1 MTIDL
6 KDVENVAQLAR
17 LQLDDAEK
25 QAALDSF
32 TRILALIDQMQ
43 SVDTSQ
49 VNPLQHANDAASQRL
64 RDDVVTETDQ
74 RDTLL
79 ALAPDADQGL
89 YQVPKVIE

>member
-17 LQLDDAEK
+17 LQLDDAGK
-25 QAALDSF
+25 QAVLDSF
-32 TRILALIDQMQ
+32 TSILALIDQMQ
-43 SVDTSQ
+43 TVDTRQ
-49 VNPLQHANDAASQRL
+49 VAPLAHANDAASQRL

-79 ALAPDADQGL
+79 ALAPNADRGL